1 MIQKIGIVG
10 LGALGIMYAELF
22 QDALG
27 KGHVYVIADRDR
39 IQRYQKDGVYANG
52 ERCDFLYMDAGEAE
66 EMDLLIFATKY
77 HGLADAA
84 ETRQKRAGRIRL
96 SCRYSTGLP
105 RKKCWSRSC
114 IRRICCTVPYRVWMP
129 PVPETN

>member
-84 ETRQKRAGRIRL
+84 GNAAKACGKDTIVL
-96 SCRYSTGLP
+96 SVLNGVTSEEVLDP
-105 RKKCWSRSC
+105 Q
-114 IRRICCTVPYRVWMP
+114 
-129 PVPETN
+129 